1 MKKALLIIAHEGYQ
15 HTEYSVTKSQL
26 EQSDIAVEIA
36 SNLSGSAIAH
46 DGSTTHT
53 HLLLTDVIV
62 GQYDAI
68 IFIGGPGAMQHL
80 DSEISYDIAIQAT
93 QDNIPLAAICVA
105 PRILA
110 KARVLAGRQAT
121 GWDGDGQLND
131 LFLLYG
137 VEYVADDVVVDNNIV
152 TANGPHAAAEFGRK
166 IVNLIN
172 Q

>member
-1 MKKALLIIAHEGYQ
+1 VKKALLIIAHEGYQ

-26 EQSDIAVEIA
+26 EQSGIAVEIA

-53 HLLLTDVIV
+53 HLLLTDIIV

-105 PRILA
+105 PRILT
-110 KARVLAGRQAT
+110 KARVLNGRQAT
-121 GWDGDGQLND
+121 GWDGDGQLSD
-131 LFLLYG
+131 LFLL
-137 VEYVADDVVVDNNIV
+137 YVADDVVVDGNIV

-166 IVNLIN
+166 IVSLIN